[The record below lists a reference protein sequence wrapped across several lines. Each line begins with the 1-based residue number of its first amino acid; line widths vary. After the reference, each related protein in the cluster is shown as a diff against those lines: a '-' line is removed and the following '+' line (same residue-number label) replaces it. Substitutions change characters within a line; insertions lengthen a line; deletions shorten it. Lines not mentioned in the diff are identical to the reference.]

1 MENRFEDIKV
11 ELFESKN
18 EESKEYIENYKTV

>member
-18 EESKEYIENYKTV
+18 EESKEYLANYKTA